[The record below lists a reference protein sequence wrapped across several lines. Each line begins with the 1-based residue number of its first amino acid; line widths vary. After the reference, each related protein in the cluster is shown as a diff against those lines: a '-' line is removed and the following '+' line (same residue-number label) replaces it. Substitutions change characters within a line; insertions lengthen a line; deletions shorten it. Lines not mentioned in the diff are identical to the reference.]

1 MDLHSCAVK
10 YIKSCFM
17 LCEHAANQ
25 ENSASWCYKVLLKER
40 LYVFWQFWGTGIQWD
55 SSLNSA

>member
-1 MDLHSCAVK
+1 MDLNLGSLK

-25 ENSASWCYKVLLKER
+25 ENGASRYYKVLLEEC
-40 LYVFWQFWGTGIQWD
+40 LCIF
-55 SSLNSA
+55 